1 MALPVCPGRDSALLA
16 GVVVVAEQVVL
27 VRRGEGDVSFLDV
40 SWISLGK
47 DEKDRKMVNTREM

>member
-1 MALPVCPGRDSALLA
+1 MALPVCPGWDSTLLA

-40 SWISLGK
+40 SFVLA
-47 DEKDRKMVNTREM
+47 T

>member
-1 MALPVCPGRDSALLA
+1 MALPVCPGRDSTLLA

-40 SWISLGK
+40 GLFYFF
-47 DEKDRKMVNTREM
+47 EKRWER